1 MNFLLGAKSTSAAG
15 AMMGV
20 IAAGVAVYFMEAHK
34 IIKKAFHK
42 CGLDV
47 RPSDT

>member
-1 MNFLLGAKSTSAAG
+1 
-15 AMMGV
+15 MGV

-34 IIKKAFHK
+34 IIKKAFHR

-47 RPSDT
+47 RSLCRDPQP